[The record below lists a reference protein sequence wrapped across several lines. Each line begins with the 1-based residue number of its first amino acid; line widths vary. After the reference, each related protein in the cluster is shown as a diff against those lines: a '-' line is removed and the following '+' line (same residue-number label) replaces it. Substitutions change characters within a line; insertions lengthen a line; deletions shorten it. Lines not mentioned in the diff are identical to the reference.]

1 MADYKHLPQQHNLQQ
16 RSQMNILAQLIGKWS
31 VPVSNILLLY
41 FLRKL
46 RFFLLLQDSLLQALK
61 KKAITWIY
69 VSKGSSWETDG
80 HLHPAISLQVNVS
93 AARTTGSSSACYI
106 SFAALGASPC
116 MAGFQICLLHFKC
129 CKPTPSVT
137 EWLSSPET
145 CISPANQA
153 RFPREIKSNA
163 IWSKWLSTCKKNNIR
178 FAKVQLQVEVK
189 PFLTSTQRQRSQK
202 NYSIKLRA
210 GRCTAQHNSLH
221 VAPHTAIFS
230 KWATVALHPLL
241 EKKPK
246 TRTFTVSVV
255 LRKELKRRKQE
266 NITRIV
272 LVTLEPKCCVLSVIK
287 EPSYSDL

>member
-16 RSQMNILAQLIGKWS
+16 RSQMNILAQLIGKWT

-80 HLHPAISLQVNVS
+80 HLHPAISLQVNMS
-93 AARTTGSSSACYI
+93 AARNTGSSSACYI

-137 EWLSSPET
+137 ERLSSPET

-153 RFPREIKSNA
+153 RFPREIKSDA
-163 IWSKWLSTCKKNNIR
+163 IQSKRLST
-178 FAKVQLQVEVK
+178 
-189 PFLTSTQRQRSQK
+189 
-202 NYSIKLRA
+202 
-210 GRCTAQHNSLH
+210 
-221 VAPHTAIFS
+221 
-230 KWATVALHPLL
+230 W
-241 EKKPK
+241 EK
-246 TRTFTVSVV
+246 
-255 LRKELKRRKQE
+255 
-266 NITRIV
+266 
-272 LVTLEPKCCVLSVIK
+272 
-287 EPSYSDL
+287 